1 MFRSLKTITLT
12 EEEFQDEL
20 GKLKDSLKTTL
31 LMDPYRLI
39 YSKMVSLLL
48 SYYSVDEKLAYLDS
62 HVVTLQQVKDFA
74 VSVLVRC
81 HLAPHPRLVPSGVAG
96 AWKHRRGGH
105 AAR

>member
-1 MFRSLKTITLT
+1 MSSQRTIHRRFTEKIQQLAVDVFRSLKTITLT

-48 SYYSVDEKLAYLDS
+48 SYYSVDEKLAS
-62 HVVTLQQVKDFA
+62 
-74 VSVLVRC
+74 
-81 HLAPHPRLVPSGVAG
+81 PSTTKKL
-96 AWKHRRGGH
+96 W
-105 AAR
+105 AA